1 MKVNDS
7 NNAAIT
13 GTAASAGVQPL
24 ASGPKSG
31 PGAPA
36 LPPDQVQLSSLG
48 SHLGALQTDS
58 AQRSDHVNQL
68 AADVANGTYSVDS
81 SAVSAAMVAHAGG

>member
-36 LPPDQVQLSSLG
+36 LPS
-48 SHLGALQTDS
+48 
-58 AQRSDHVNQL
+58 
-68 AADVANGTYSVDS
+68 
-81 SAVSAAMVAHAGG
+81 

>member
-13 GTAASAGVQPL
+13 GTAASAGVQPPT
-24 ASGPKSG
+24 SGPKSG
-31 PGAPA
+31 TGGSVASS
-36 LPPDQVQLSSLG
+36 DQVQLSSLG
-48 SHLGALQTDS
+48 SHLGALQADS
-58 AQRSDHVNQL
+58 AQRNENVNQL
-68 AADVANGTYSVDS
+68 AAVVANGSYSVDS